1 MQAYS
6 FTWLEF
12 LLVSIYLQILLA
24 LLEFKTKFTGK
35 ILAEHYIEQ
44 LPRAFLIVLDFEFA
58 QINFI
63 IK

>member
-1 MQAYS
+1 M
-6 FTWLEF
+6 
-12 LLVSIYLQILLA
+12 
-24 LLEFKTKFTGK
+24 LLEFETKFTGK

-44 LPRAFLIVLDFEFA
+44 LPRAFLIDLDFVFP